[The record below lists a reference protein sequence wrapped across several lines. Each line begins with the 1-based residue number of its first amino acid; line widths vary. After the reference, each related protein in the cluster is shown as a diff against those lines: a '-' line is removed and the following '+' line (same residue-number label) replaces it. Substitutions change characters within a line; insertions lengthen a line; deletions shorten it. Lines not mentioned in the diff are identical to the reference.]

1 MLAYNKVMY
10 HFHTHNCYDK
20 LYKEGNE
27 IIVNKRFNLGRQYF
41 IKSFSTG
48 VYCVSPDGLK
58 DIPEIIQLLLSHIDT
73 KEKLLDLKSLDD
85 SAYLHNMHNVIKVLS
100 DCSEIIRYAGA
111 YNLETALEET
121 REKHYDYLPSRFNSM
136 FLTDDYG
143 LDYWSKVYDKIPSDL
158 YELSVTGSLFQTSAA
173 LTPPIALPHLEML
186 KLAHLYWNPMF
197 KSEEEKETVEYLFT
211 GKAKVL
217 RKINKEI

>member
-10 HFHTHNCYDK
+10 HFHTHNGYDEY
-20 LYKEGNE
+20 YKEGNE
-27 IIVNKRFNLGRQYF
+27 IIVNNRFNLGRQYL

-48 VYCVSPDGLK
+48 VYCVSPDGIK
-58 DIPEIIQLLLSHIDT
+58 DITEIIQLLLSHVDS
-73 KEKLLDLKSLDD
+73 KDKLLELKNLNEE
-85 SAYLHNMHNVIKVLS
+85 AYLHNMANVIKVLG
-100 DCSEIIRYAGA
+100 DCSDIIRYAGA

-143 LDYWSKVYDKIPSDL
+143 LEYWSKVYKNIPSDL
-158 YELSVTGSLFQTSAA
+158 YELSVTGTLFQTSAA
-173 LTPPIALPHLEML
+173 LTPPIALSHLEIQ

-197 KSEEEKETVEYLFT
+197 KTEEQKETVEYIFR